1 MRINNGFTLV
11 VMILLLNV
19 LDIYNTLHII
29 ELGGSEENPIM
40 DYFLKLGVEW
50 FIIAKMSLSTF
61 GLLTIYYFYDTLI
74 SINNK
79 YRYILLY
86 ILILYIILIIYQY
99 YLLYFII
106 GIYD

>member
-1 MRINNGFTLV
+1 MNKNLSIIGL
-11 VMILLLNV
+11 ILFLNV

-29 ELGGSEENPIM
+29 ELGGHEANPVM
-40 DYFLKLGVEW
+40 DYFLKSGVEW
-50 FIIAKMSLSTF
+50 FILAKMSLSTL

-74 SINNK
+74 IINNK
-79 YRYILLY
+79 YRYILHI

-106 GIYD
+106 GI

>member
-1 MRINNGFTLV
+1 MRNNNGFTLV

-19 LDIYNTLHII
+19 LDIYNTLNII
-29 ELGGSEENPIM
+29 ELGGSEANPIM
-40 DYFLKLGVEW
+40 DYFLKSGVEW
-50 FIIAKMSLSTF
+50 FIIAKMSLSTL

-86 ILILYIILIIYQY
+86 LLIIYQH